1 MATITQ
7 RRNRS
12 SNTFVRL
19 LKREAS
25 PAEYVIITALALFTM
40 LPIVYMVSTAFKP
53 LEEMFLYPPRFLVRH
68 PTMRNFVDLLLA
80 MDALTVPFTRYLFN
94 SLFVTLATVTF
105 TVILSSMAAYP
116 LAKYPRMPGAKAFFA
131 IIVSALMF
139 APEVTQI
146 PRYLIVDRLGMIDSY
161 WGLIIPSLAGTYG
174 LFLMKQFMEQLP
186 TELIEAAKVDGATEW
201 RIFWQIVMPLVRPA
215 WITLIIFSFIST
227 WNDFFTPLIFTRSE
241 QMKTLPLIMSSIGGG
256 PGIVARSG
264 AVAAASMVVVLP
276 TLIIFVLLQRYVM
289 QTMAY
294 SGIKSEIGIDEP

>member
-7 RRNRS
+7 TRVQPKTRVRPS
-12 SNTFVRL
+12 SAFVRL

-25 PAEYVIITALALFTM
+25 PSEYIVLTALALFTL
-40 LPIVYMVSTAFKP
+40 LPIVYMISTAFKP
-53 LEEMFLYPPRFLVRH
+53 LEEMFLYPPRFFVRH
-68 PTMRNFVDLLLA
+68 PTLRNFVDLLLA
-80 MDALTVPFTRYLFN
+80 MDALSVPFTRYLFN
-94 SLFVTLATVTF
+94 SLFVTTATVTF
-105 TVILSSMAAYP
+105 SVILSSMAAYP
-116 LAKYPRMPGAKAFFA
+116 LAKYPRMPGAKLFFS

-146 PRYLIVDRLGMIDSY
+146 PRYLIVDRLGMIDTY

-174 LFLMKQFMEQLP
+174 LFLMKQFMEQMP
-186 TELIEAAKVDGATEW
+186 TELIEAAKVDGASEW
-201 RIFWQIVMPLVRPA
+201 LIFWRIVMPLVRPA

-241 QMKTLPLIMSSIGGG
+241 QMTTLPLIMSSIGGG

-276 TLIIFVLLQRYVM
+276 TLIIFLLLQRYVM

-294 SGIKSEIGIDEP
+294 SGIKS